1 MKMNDDNIMNDVN
14 KMMLNSVKL
23 LSMKG
28 DELMQR
34 MKKVNEELLG
44 VLQLEK
50 EIKENEMLIQT
61 KKNNGV
67 NKYQEIINND
77 NNNNANKKL
86 LEKYILKLYN
96 KERDLNK
103 QIESIYYKESEL
115 FMKEYILEQL
125 LLENNDD
132 YYKEEG
138 NSNGN
143 NEEHKI
149 ELDTNTKR
157 MINDTERNRFDNESS
172 SSKENENNNNLL
184 LLNNNS
190 FTNNNY
196 NNDKEKNIR
205 NGNKTYLQEPPYD
218 MKPQILCDE
227 LTNKND
233 IGELNSAK
241 SQDIKSNE
249 KQMQVITSNFLSK
262 CNAYTDRNN
271 SKYIDNVITSEINHE
286 IHNCRNELTKL
297 QNHKRKKSFII
308 QSKLTLPNKQ
318 HNNVTPIIN
327 TTMSPTKQRHI
338 YSNNKSYLNN
348 NISNKN
354 SFNISVSLSQK
365 QFNLLQ
371 QQNTRNTSIVI
382 DTKNSMYQNK
392 NNNSNSNITSTRSIS
407 PSFSRGSRNKYTPN
421 NLFTSPLTSKTN
433 STTVYINPSLIKSSL
448 VSQVKN
454 EIFKKSPYKYTKQ
467 PCISLHKN
475 SNYSRIIPYYNPS
488 SSNLHSSHMI
498 SHFNCNATNT
508 KQHSRISNSSF
519 ISKTDNYSIE
529 KNRQHLNKAN
539 FKIKMNNFVK
549 KMMKVFTKYKIRMYN
564 TYIKKI
570 IYFYDHA
577 KVIRKEISKHN
588 NQRKRNMIY
597 NMFKRFNIHSHV
609 IKLLKELF
617 EKSAPLYNKKVTKVI
632 KIKGNEKV
640 KAKTKEKD
648 IKKKNVSSDKG
659 NSKDK
664 IIARMKANEE
674 RRKELQKIRKKQE
687 DKKRKKIEKE
697 KQRIQEE
704 ERQIRVK
711 HEIIQ
716 ELKDKINNNRKIL
729 DIQSLNDKEEFIESQ
744 MKIPEIN
751 DLSDE
756 RGGVKFNTEFVD
768 NELNEIDKLEEELKQ
783 SAIIQLTHK
792 IPFKQTTNSFS
803 IEQCDNLSN
812 KDKQNEMNQIS
823 TYQILPLNNIEND
836 LVSNENDND
845 DISAFQKELSIL
857 QEISSENKHLEESM
871 KNILSKLHT
880 IPSNSQQ

>member
-1 MKMNDDNIMNDVN
+1 MRMNDDNNMNDVK

-34 MKKVNEELLG
+34 MKTVNEELLG

-67 NKYQEIINND
+67 NNYQEIINSD
-77 NNNNANKKL
+77 NNNANKKL

-96 KERDLNK
+96 KEKDLNK
-103 QIESIYYKESEL
+103 QIESMYYKESEL
-115 FMKEYILEQL
+115 FMKEYILERL
-125 LLENNDD
+125 LLENNDVD
-132 YYKEEG
+132 YNKVC
-138 NSNGN
+138 NNNGN
-143 NEEHKI
+143 NEEQDI
-149 ELDTNTKR
+149 ELDANKKR
-157 MINDTERNRFDNESS
+157 MISDTERNCFDNESS
-172 SSKENENNNNLL
+172 SSKENENNNNNLL

-190 FTNNNY
+190 FTDNNY
-196 NNDKEKNIR
+196 NNDKEKNII
-205 NGNKTYLQEPPYD
+205 NGNKTFLQEPPYD
-218 MKPQILCDE
+218 MKPQIICDE

-262 CNAYTDRNN
+262 CNTYTDRNN
-271 SKYIDNVITSEINHE
+271 SKYIDNVIITSEINHE
-286 IHNCRNELTKL
+286 IHNCKNELTKL

-318 HNNVTPIIN
+318 YNIVSPIIN
-327 TTMSPTKQRHI
+327 TTISPTKQRHI
-338 YSNNKSYLNN
+338 YSNNKSCL
-348 NISNKN
+348 NKN

-382 DTKNSMYQNK
+382 DSKNSMYQNK
-392 NNNSNSNITSTRSIS
+392 TGNSNSNITSTRSIS

-467 PCISLHKN
+467 PCISLHRN

-498 SHFNCNATNT
+498 SHFNCNAT
-508 KQHSRISNSSF
+508 KQHSRKSNNSF
-519 ISKTDNYSIE
+519 VSKTDNYSIE

-539 FKIKMNNFVK
+539 FKIKMNNFIK

-564 TYIKKI
+564 IYIKKI

-597 NMFKRFNIHSHV
+597 NMFNRFNIHSHV
-609 IKLLKELF
+609 IKLLKEWF

-632 KIKGNEKV
+632 KRKGNEKV
-640 KAKTKEKD
+640 KEKVKEKD
-648 IKKKNVSSDKG
+648 IKKNVSSDKG

-687 DKKRKKIEKE
+687 DKKRKKLEKE

-783 SAIIQLTHK
+783 SAIIQSTHK

-812 KDKQNEMNQIS
+812 KDKQNEINQIS
-823 TYQILPLNNIEND
+823 IQQILPLNNIEND
-836 LVSNENDND
+836 PILNENDND

-880 IPSNSQQ
+880 IPSNTQQ